1 MAKQAK
7 ENALQVILK
16 EQGVSKETGE
26 SLAKAFGAPFT
37 EAGEIL
43 GELYDEKDGV
53 LTLKKNALKVTSE
66 EQTEDMA
73 KAREQRLALKKIRTG
88 VEAKR
93 KELKEDALK
102 AGRVIDSVARYVK
115 QTIKP
120 AEEYLQLQEDYI
132 KIKEAKAAEALLAS
146 RREKVIALGADPEAY
161 NLGAMSEGM
170 FEAIIEQLETA
181 KKKAADEAA
190 AEERL
195 SNRLKS
201 LSEIGL
207 KFDGEQ
213 YVMNDINVH
222 VVEIKTLSDEEWET
236 MITKIT
242 KEIERRAAA
251 KEAEDKRIREEN
263 ERLKAEAEAK
273 EKAEAEEREQRAAAE
288 RQAEQERQAEAQ
300 RQGNLK
306 VNLLEFAHNIKTVED
321 ADKNLQA
328 LKDYANSL
336 PEADQ
341 VLDVV
346 QAAYNKSKSEIIE
359 LRQFIVDRDAKAEA
373 DRKAAEEAKAK
384 AEAEERE
391 RAAMLA
397 PDKDKLT
404 QFAEALEII
413 RTTKLPAVQSNAAQQ
428 IVNTVNARLADM
440 ASDIKEEAAKL

>member
-102 AGRVIDSVARYVK
+102 AGRVIDSVARYIR
-115 QTIKP
+115 QTIEP
-120 AEEYLQLQEDYI
+120 AEGYLQLQEDYI
-132 KIKEAKAAEALLAS
+132 KIKEAKDAEALLAS

-170 FEAIIEQLETA
+170 FEAIIEQLQAA
-181 KKKAADEAA
+181 KDKADAEAKAAEEAA
-190 AEERL
+190 A
-195 SNRLKS
+195 K
-201 LSEIGL
+201 
-207 KFDGEQ
+207 
-213 YVMNDINVH
+213 
-222 VVEIKTLSDEEWET
+222 
-236 MITKIT
+236 
-242 KEIERRAAA
+242 AAA
-251 KEAEDKRIREEN
+251 EKEAEDKRVREEN
-263 ERLKAEAEAK
+263 ERLKK
-273 EKAEAEEREQRAAAE
+273 EAEEREAAAAKERQEREAAE
-288 RQAEQERQAEAQ
+288 RKAEQEKRDEYDRQMK
-300 RQGNLK
+300 LK
-306 VNLLEFAHNIKTVED
+306 VKLLEFAHGTNTVEEVD
-321 ADKNLQA
+321 RNLQS
-328 LKDYANSL
+328 LKDFANGL

-346 QAAYNKSKSEIIE
+346 QAAYNKSKSELIE
-359 LRQFIVDRDAKAEA
+359 LRAFIVDRDTKAAAAAQAEA
-373 DRKAAEEAKAK
+373 DAKAKAAEEEKQ
-384 AEAEERE
+384 RQ
-391 RAAMLA
+391 AMLA